1 MGDSGAK
8 STSPGH
14 SSHHSPNPFLIG
26 EALAGRQE
34 TVVSPSRRNEE
45 QSVSLELP
53 LPSPVAERLFPSAAT
68 ASASDNLAGLTV
80 GHFVIER
87 RIGSGGMGTVFLARD
102 ERLQRPVALKIL
114 SPQQTADAGTVQRF
128 LNEAR
133 AAARLDHDHV
143 ARVFYYG
150 EDQGLHYIAY
160 EFVQGTNLRDLIRAK
175 GRLEPAEAVSYA
187 VQLTT
192 ALCHFSANGVVHRD
206 IKPSNIIITPQGKA
220 KLVDLGLARKESL
233 EESAQLTV
241 AGTTLGTFDYISPE
255 QARDPRAVD
264 VRSDVYSLGCTL
276 YHALT
281 GEPPYPEGTV
291 LQRLLDHQDKPP
303 PDPALKNRRVPP
315 ALSAVVRKMMAYDP
329 RKRYPTAEDL
339 LHDLLVVAHALGL
352 RSVTSEAALP
362 PTWPLLARRSRIQT
376 WGWSITAAIMI
387 ASVLLLN
394 MYPDLLRI
402 LASAPPSIPASSEG
416 SAASGIEPT
425 ASPLKSSPQTE
436 PTSQPPTTN
445 TRQNLLNEGSEQ
457 VASAPAPV
465 VEQPGL
471 GTNTNALTP
480 PTLRVRPSDATDDW
494 NPIFEDPTLT
504 LGSGLTSR
512 TVPEPDALSSGSR
525 VALEPTPP
533 PENSSVPTDADR
545 SSAELPRTTRSGE
558 RTNGSDNSAVSTA
571 PFVLAGTGKSFET
584 LDAACAEIRDQ
595 GQGLIELHYDG
606 RLPSPQ
612 RPLRLVNK
620 RVTIQAAK
628 GYRPV
633 LWFAPKEPVIDPH
646 QSRMIFVAG
655 GTLSL
660 INVDLE
666 LQVPELSTADL
677 WALISCAR
685 PDRLRLQDVL
695 ATISNPRH
703 HAATLVEFAAPVG
716 EGLAKM
722 GVMKEN
728 TPLAPMDLVI
738 DRCLLRG
745 ECSGFRIRD
754 LFSLR
759 CEAEYS
765 LFATAEWLF
774 HVELPAALAATSLT
788 RLTVNLNHNTFL
800 LGNGLYTAISS
811 EDSAYRLWNVEFMA
825 RNNVFACAANYPL
838 IEQQASAELMDPRKM
853 IQWSGD
859 RNYFDNWEQFWVIRA
874 SGTIGLE
881 RWNFA
886 AWCAAWGDGEATESR
901 NDPIA
906 WQRPWRQRR
915 WSEITAEDARLDP
928 SAAENPPRGSDAGRD
943 AGAIIDQLPGTGF
956 RRQTYSEGLRP

>member
-8 STSPGH
+8 LTPPGH
-14 SSHHSPNPFLIG
+14 SSHHSPNPLLVG
-26 EALAGRQE
+26 EALTGRQE

-45 QSVSLELP
+45 QAVSLEFP
-53 LPSPVAERLFPSAAT
+53 VQSPIAERLFPSAAT
-68 ASASDNLAGLTV
+68 ASPSDNVAGLTV
-80 GHFVIER
+80 GHFVIEQ

-114 SPQQTADAGTVQRF
+114 SPQQTADSGTVQRF

-160 EFVQGTNLRDLIRAK
+160 EFVQGTNLRDLIRAR

-339 LHDLLVVAHALGL
+339 LRDLLVVAHALGL
-352 RSVTSEAALP
+352 RGVTSEAALP

-376 WGWSITAAIMI
+376 WGWSIAAATLI
-387 ASVLLLN
+387 ATVLVLN
-394 MYPDLLRI
+394 IYPDLLRI
-402 LASAPPSIPASSEG
+402 LAVAPPPPPASSG
-416 SAASGIEPT
+416 APAASTVEPT
-425 ASPLKSSPQTE
+425 ASPLQSSSKAE
-436 PTSQPPTTN
+436 PPSQQPTAN
-445 TRQNLLNEGSEQ
+445 TKQNLPNDGSEQ
-457 VASAPAPV
+457 VESTSAPV
-465 VEQPGL
+465 NEQPVGVV
-471 GTNTNALTP
+471 NASTP
-480 PTLRVRPSDATDDW
+480 PGLRIRPSDPSEDL
-494 NPIFEDPTLT
+494 NRIFEDPTLT
-504 LGSGLTSR
+504 LGGGLTPR
-512 TVPEPDALSSGSR
+512 AAVPEPDLLASGSR
-525 VALEPTPP
+525 VTSEPAAG
-533 PENSSVPTDADR
+533 PENSSVPIDADR
-545 SSAELPRTTRSGE
+545 DPPDMPRTTRSSE
-558 RTNGSDNSAVSTA
+558 RSNGTENTAASTA

-584 LDAACAEIRDQ
+584 LEAACAEIRDQ
-595 GQGLIELHYDG
+595 SQGLIELRYDG

-612 RPLRLVNK
+612 RPLRLINK

-695 ATISNPRH
+695 ATINNPRH
-703 HAATLVEFAAPVG
+703 HAATLVEFVAPMG

-728 TPLAPMDLVI
+728 SPLSPVDLVI

-754 LFSLR
+754 PFSLR

-774 HVELPAALAATSLT
+774 HVELPAALATTSLT
-788 RLTVNLNHNTFL
+788 RLTVNLNHNTCL
-800 LGNGLYTAISS
+800 LGNGLYTAVSS
-811 EDSAYRLWNVEFMA
+811 EDSAYRMWYVEFMA

-859 RNYFDNWEQFWVIRA
+859 RNYFDNWEQFWVVRA
-874 SGTIGLE
+874 NGTIGLE

-886 AWCAAWGDGEATESR
+886 AWCTAWGDGEATDSR
-901 NDPIA
+901 NDPIV

-928 SAAENPPRGSDAGRD
+928 LASENPPRGSDAGRD

-956 RRQTYSEGLRP
+956 RRQAYSEGLRP